1 MDGLG
6 FLSKASS
13 KFLHEVAPVALASV
27 IGTVLVNHYSHSAAP
42 APVVFQP
49 LRPPDAMIQT
59 LRDEHQLI
67 VDYLKRDAETKPVM
81 SEEGSSGRAAPV
93 APPAKDGPA
102 KPRAASGEKAS
113 PRVRP
118 RAEKALDPMPLGPDL
133 ASLPAPESPPMM
145 ASLVAEGSNTAS
157 AIGGFALA
165 AWQYPGRALPK
176 LSLADLRS
184 APWPFAWTDGVF
196 QSRSDVAA
204 RR

>member
-59 LRDEHQLI
+59 LRDEHLLI
-67 VDYLKRDAETKPVM
+67 VDYLKRDAEAKQVM

-93 APPAKDGPA
+93 APPAKDGPP
-102 KPRAASGEKAS
+102 KPRAASGEKAF

-145 ASLVAEGSNTAS
+145 AGLVAEGSNTAS

-176 LSLADLRS
+176 LSLVDLP
-184 APWPFAWTDGVF
+184 AVPWPFAGVDSAF
-196 QSRSDVAA
+196 RSHSDAA